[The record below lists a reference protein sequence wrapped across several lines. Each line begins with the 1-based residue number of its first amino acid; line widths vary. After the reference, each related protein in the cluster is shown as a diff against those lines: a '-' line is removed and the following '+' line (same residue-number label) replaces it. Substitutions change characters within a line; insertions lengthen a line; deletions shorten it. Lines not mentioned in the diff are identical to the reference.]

1 MKGKERSKVHMG
13 SLKNIQV
20 DKCLEAVDS
29 PFSVEDVEEEVVAA
43 LFDESWEGEVPLVT
57 ARVDSECMKFQA

>member
-1 MKGKERSKVHMG
+1 VKGKERSKVHMG

-29 PFSVEDVEEEVVAA
+29 PF
-43 LFDESWEGEVPLVT
+43 
-57 ARVDSECMKFQA
+57 